1 MAGVPPIRQIPLKDE
16 HIARYL
22 PFSHDPVLI
31 ATMGW
36 QPFAPGEIER
46 FRQYVENL
54 TVPNMI
60 GGCTIAFSIVA
71 NETGAPIGYL
81 SLKGVRD
88 NGPGA
93 EVGIAIIDQSYR
105 GRGLGT
111 EALRQAAD
119 YAFQELDISV
129 LALTVFTDNTPAI
142 RSYEKLGFTR
152 TELLMNS
159 WTLPDGSLIDMWMME
174 LYRPGNRLP
183 SSRETQASLRWSTH
197 QAASG

>member
-1 MAGVPPIRQIPLKDE
+1 MKGEDIRLVPLEKE
-16 HIARYL
+16 HIAHYMAL
-22 PFSHDPVLI
+22 SGDPALV

-36 QPFAPGEIER
+36 KPYGRGETER
-46 FRQYVENL
+46 FLSYVGNL
-54 TVPNMI
+54 TIPCLRPGRTV
-60 GGCTIAFSIVA
+60 AFSIVA

-93 EVGIAIIDQSYR
+93 EVGIAIMDQSYR